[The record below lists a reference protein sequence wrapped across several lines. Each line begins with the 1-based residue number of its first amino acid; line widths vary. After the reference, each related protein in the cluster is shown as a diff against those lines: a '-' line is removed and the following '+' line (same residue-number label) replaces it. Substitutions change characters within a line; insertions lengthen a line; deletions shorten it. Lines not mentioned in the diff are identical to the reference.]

1 MHRQAGSALLKQVVP
16 RASNS
21 FLAVPP
27 GYHTDG
33 ADPGDSAAL
42 RDGRAPAPRAP
53 VQGWA
58 VEHLKEQQ
66 VPKVARGTAHPIST
80 MSKARAGVP
89 GERKPRAVSDTAYYQ
104 FLQSDGERGA
114 DKQRSVRDATFN
126 IERAEGRGR
135 VDAGRIPDWSWTVNG
150 KPLSSQ
156 PHYTAYAM
164 HEGEILLLALKPDCP
179 VPATFQIRV
188 TDRNG
193 FEGSAEAT
201 ARVLPRLLLTP
212 AEATVISGNGR
223 PFWVRRGDG
232 QRYTRCEAEVLEP
245 GGGSMALSEDGHWR
259 YHAPMVQSPTW
270 FTLQIRDRDRPEL
283 TAQARV
289 KVLPAFTS
297 IQDMDPD

>member
-1 MHRQAGSALLKQVVP
+1 MLLAFPPFAKLPRHAALAAMSAAAP
-16 RASNS
+16 
-21 FLAVPP
+21 LAVAQISLTPASVNLVNLCAD
-27 GYHTDG
+27 TD
-33 ADPGDSAAL
+33 
-42 RDGRAPAPRAP
+42 
-53 VQGWA
+53 
-58 VEHLKEQQ
+58 
-66 VPKVARGTAHPIST
+66 RGS
-80 MSKARAGVP
+80 
-89 GERKPRAVSDTAYYQ
+89 
-104 FLQSDGERGA
+104 L
-114 DKQRSVRDATFN
+114 ATFN